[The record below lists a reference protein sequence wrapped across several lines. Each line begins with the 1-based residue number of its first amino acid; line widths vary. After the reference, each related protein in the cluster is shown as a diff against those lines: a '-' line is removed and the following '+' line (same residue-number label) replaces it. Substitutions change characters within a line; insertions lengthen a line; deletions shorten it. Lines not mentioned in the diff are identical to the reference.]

1 MDNIRLNNNNR
12 VLDMVLVSV
21 FAVLIALCSWI
32 TIPMAVPFTMQTFGI
47 FCALGV
53 LGGKRGTLSVIIY
66 ILLGAVGL
74 PVFSGFKGGVSAL
87 FGVTGG
93 YIAGFVFTALGYWL
107 ITKIFGTKKYVKII
121 AMAAGLLLCYAFG
134 TAWFVLV
141 YSKTNGAIG
150 VLQALSMCVFPFI
163 IPDAVKIALAVFV
176 SNAVRKKLRT
186 AG

>member
-134 TAWFVLV
+134 TAWFMLV
-141 YSKTNGAIG
+141 YASQTGAVG
-150 VLQALSMCVFPFI
+150 VYTALAWCVFPFI
-163 IPDAVKIALAVFV
+163 IPDLIKMGVALAVSRRV
-176 SNAVRKKLRT
+176 VKARVTAV
-186 AG
+186 

>member
-1 MDNIRLNNNNR
+1 MDNVKLNKNSK

-32 TIPMAVPFTMQTFGI
+32 TIPMAVPFTMQTFGV

-93 YIAGFVFTALGYWL
+93 YIAGFVFTALSYWL
-107 ITKIFGTKKYVKII
+107 ITKIFGAKKIVEII
-121 AMAAGLLLCYAFG
+121 AMAIGLILCYAFG
-134 TAWFVLV
+134 TVWFVLV

-163 IPDAVKIALAVFV
+163 IPDAAKIALAVFV
-176 SNAVRKKLRT
+176 SSAVREKLRIK
-186 AG
+186 G